1 MLINIPLTIAPLLV
15 YNLVVFG
22 VLGDVSGQ
30 GEPWQQEIFTFPM
43 VSGARWTLVLG
54 DLMIISGVVL
64 LFFEI
69 LKATRTGP
77 GSIVDHLLSTLV
89 FAVYLVEFLIV
100 GKAADSVFF
109 VLMIIALIDV
119 IGGFSITIRGA
130 RRDFGIGGHGDHHP

>member
-1 MLINIPLTIAPLLV
+1 MLLNIPLTIAPLIV

-22 VLGDVSGQ
+22 LLGDATGQ
-30 GEPWQQEIFTFPM
+30 GDPWFQPIFTIEM

-54 DLMIISGVVL
+54 DLMIITGMVL

-89 FAVYLVEFLIV
+89 FAVYLVEFLV
-100 GKAADSVFF
+100 FREAAHSIFF
-109 VLMIIALIDV
+109 TLMIISLIDV
-119 IGGFSITIRGA
+119 VGGFSITIRGA
-130 RRDFGIGGHGDHHP
+130 RRDFGVGHNDHL

>member
-1 MLINIPLTIAPLLV
+1 MLLNIPLTIAPLLV

-22 VLGDVSGQ
+22 ILGDTSGQ
-30 GEPWQQEIFTFPM
+30 GETWLQPIFTVQM
-43 VSGARWTLVLG
+43 VSGARWTLFLG
-54 DLMIISGVVL
+54 DLMIIAGMVI

-100 GKAADSVFF
+100 AKAADSIFF
-109 VLMIIALIDV
+109 ILMVISLIDV
-119 IGGFSITIRGA
+119 VGGFSITIRGA
-130 RRDFGIGGHGDHHP
+130 RRDFGVGRGDHL